1 VPTIVLDMERL
12 RNPYSGLGQYCLQL
26 GNAFAANPASESLGF
41 TALVPQ
47 GQEGV
52 FGTKMQYKVVKPW
65 HKWFGIQVPATVWHC
80 MHQDSEFLPRNG
92 NAQVLYTIHDL
103 NFLERA
109 DYSKNKKQQKLAA
122 IQQKINKAAGL
133 VYISEYVR
141 TQVHALLKVQAGV
154 LERVIYNGGGHQEDV
169 IKNEEVARKHDK
181 PFVFSIGIHPK
192 KNYHVL
198 MPLLAAQKQYDWL
211 IAGPDSRGYKEV
223 IQDAAMQWG
232 VEQRVH
238 FVGPVDAAE
247 KWRLYRQCE
256 ALLFPSISEGFGLPV
271 VEAMAVGKPVF
282 LSTKCSLPEVG
293 GTEAYYFDDF
303 EPKTLNKVF
312 EQGMMD
318 YQKDPEKTT
327 RLIRWA
333 AQFSWKAAADQYL
346 DFYKTLS

>member
-1 VPTIVLDMERL
+1 
-12 RNPYSGLGQYCLQL
+12 
-26 GNAFAANPASESLGF
+26 
-41 TALVPQ
+41 
-47 GQEGV
+47 
-52 FGTKMQYKVVKPW
+52 
-65 HKWFGIQVPATVWHC
+65 
-80 MHQDSEFLPRNG
+80 
-92 NAQVLYTIHDL
+92 
-103 NFLERA
+103 
-109 DYSKNKKQQKLAA
+109 
-122 IQQKINKAAGL
+122 
-133 VYISEYVR
+133 
-141 TQVHALLKVQAGV
+141 
-154 LERVIYNGGGHQEDV
+154 
-169 IKNEEVARKHDK
+169 
-181 PFVFSIGIHPK
+181 
-192 KNYHVL
+192 